1 MRNALFALSAFAVLL
16 SGCRDN
22 SGIRSYWASHSIDV
36 ESDVKAAEAQ
46 FTDFVEL
53 ASAAPEADAFVAIDM
68 LLAKARKNEVAY
80 LVYSEWIYKGFSSIF
95 SPCRSCPIFI
105 HAADKILSHGILR
118 DELYEQYKL
127 RREFCRYN
135 RAGDTAVI
143 PATLQYEGL
152 VLDSTPSYRTLYLVV
167 DQDCPSCRES
177 MARIK
182 SLDKPDIYLVALC
195 YGHGPLPEV
204 PGWNCFR
211 LDPDQEIIDTR
222 EAPFFFVVSE
232 DGIVEE
238 SYTPA

>member
-1 MRNALFALSAFAVLL
+1 MRKNLILLSALAVLI

-22 SGIRSYWASHSIDV
+22 SGIRSYWASHSVDV
-36 ESDVKAAEAQ
+36 ESDFKAAESQ

-53 ASAAPEADAFVAIDM
+53 ASAAPEADAFAAIDM

-95 SPCRSCPIFI
+95 SPCRSCPIFV

-118 DELYEQYKL
+118 DELSEQYKL

-135 RAGDTAVI
+135 RVGDTAVI
-143 PATLQYEGL
+143 PATLPSDGL
-152 VLDSTPSYRTLYLVV
+152 VLDPTPSSRTLYLVV

-182 SLDKPDIYLVALC
+182 SSDNPDIYLVALC
-195 YGHGPLPEV
+195 YGYGPLPSDT
-204 PGWNCFR
+204 GWNCFR